1 MITVGAGQTAVS
13 GGDFKPATVADVRPA
28 TAAEWDA
35 AWAACGH
42 ATYFQ
47 SRAWFEDWA
56 TYTRGAMAPRP
67 VTVRFDDGCRVV
79 LPIARQRHH
88 RVLGSRYFLSPAG
101 TYGGWLGDET
111 LGAGHAVALADWL
124 LSARLPLWW
133 RINPFDPGAA
143 DLAVGAVEN
152 DVTHVLHLDSG
163 LDAVCDRATHGHACA
178 IRKAQ
183 RKGLR
188 VRLADCPQDWEQYY
202 KAYEASLA
210 RWGDT
215 ASSRYGAELFEL
227 LRRRGSPGIELWLAT
242 LDDATIIAGG
252 LCLYAPRHVSYWH
265 AAALSEF
272 FALRPANLLVH
283 EMVFDACARGL
294 RWFDLNPSGGHE
306 GVRTFKE
313 RVGAVAVPSPVVVR
327 DRAAVPFR
335 RLGNAI
341 HGLSRG
347 RSVQVPKHSLQG

>member
-13 GGDFKPATVADVRPA
+13 GGDFKPAPVADVRPA

-101 TYGGWLGDET
+101 TYGGWLGGET

-124 LSARLPLWW
+124 QSARLPLWW
-133 RINPFDPGAA
+133 RINPFDPAAA
-143 DLAVGAVEN
+143 DLAGSATES
-152 DVTHVLHLDSG
+152 DVTHVLHLDAGPDS
-163 LDAVCDRATHGHACA
+163 VCDRATHGHACA

-188 VRLADCPQDWEQYY
+188 VRLADCAQDWDQYY

-210 RWGDT
+210 RWGDRT
-215 ASSRYGAELFEL
+215 SSRYGAELFEL

-242 LDDATIIAGG
+242 LDDETIIAGG
-252 LCLYAPRHVSYWH
+252 LCLYGPRHASYWH

-272 FALRPANLLVH
+272 FPLRPANLLVH
-283 EMVFDACARGL
+283 EMVLDACGRGL
-294 RWFDLNPSGGHE
+294 RWFDLNPSSGHE

-327 DRAAVPFR
+327 DRATLPLR

-347 RSVQVPKHSLQG
+347 RPTQASKDILKA